1 MTDHQERTLQVNDG
15 VGGAGFIAIPREQLG
30 ELTPQGF
37 ALHAALLSY
46 GWRGSCWPGMD
57 RLGARTRMGEKALRA
72 AKAELIE
79 AGLLDETRRGQGKP
93 NLYVVRTWD
102 QRRAES
108 AESRSSQTK
117 VLNPPVGQHEVEEV
131 EVEEVLSYERTTSST
146 SSEPFSEPSR
156 PTSKTADSNGRRMVP
171 PGDCMLNDG
180 VRDLFAY
187 WQEKCGHPN
196 AKLTRDRQAKVA
208 ARLREGYTVPDIS
221 RAIDGAA
228 KHAYVDDRG
237 VRYDD
242 LELIC
247 RSGSKLEG
255 FIQRAGATRSAAA
268 APVSS
273 AELAAAF
280 DRGPSRS
287 GL

>member
-1 MTDHQERTLQVNDG
+1 VETERTLQVNDG

-117 VLNPPVGQHEVEEV
+117 VLNPPVGRHEVEEV
-131 EVEEVLSYERTTSST
+131 EVEEVLSNERTTSST

-156 PTSKTADSNGRRMVP
+156 PTSKTADSNGKDR
-171 PGDCMLNDG
+171 
-180 VRDLFAY
+180 FA
-187 WQEKCGHPN
+187 G
-196 AKLTRDRQAKVA
+196 
-208 ARLREGYTVPDIS
+208 
-221 RAIDGAA
+221 
-228 KHAYVDDRG
+228 
-237 VRYDD
+237 
-242 LELIC
+242 
-247 RSGSKLEG
+247 
-255 FIQRAGATRSAAA
+255 
-268 APVSS
+268 
-273 AELAAAF
+273 
-280 DRGPSRS
+280 
-287 GL
+287 